1 MMTILIVMM
10 ACTAVIVV
18 AGTLMQKIK
27 IEDKKDGLDI
37 NDREYSIRYTLIRWF
52 RKQDERIVKET
63 AMTYA
68 DYIKKNKS
76 WLRKRTWFVTI
87 GAMLI
92 TAAALILICIFKTN
106 ELYLAIAT
114 LILLLLSGIT
124 YSIAWPVILV
134 IFIGFAMQS
143 WFCILIMLAAI
154 VEAVYMIRIRISFQ
168 KRKHSC

>member
-1 MMTILIVMM
+1 MMTILIIMM
-10 ACTAVIVV
+10 TCTAVIVV

-37 NDREYSIRYTLIRWF
+37 NDREYSIRYTLIRLF

-68 DYIKKNKS
+68 DYIKENKS
-76 WLRKRTWFVTI
+76 WLRKSTWFVTI

-106 ELYLAIAT
+106 ELYLAIAS
-114 LILLLLSGIT
+114 LILLLLSGMT

-134 IFIGFAMQS
+134 FFIGFAMQT
-143 WFCILIMLAAI
+143 WFCILIMFAAI

-168 KRKHSC
+168 KNHS